1 MAVIRATLFT
11 LIIAIWTVF
20 CGTLVL
26 CTYVLPEAPRFRSC
40 YAVCQMWR
48 RGFMALCAPLLGIRY
63 QLQGTENISSTPSIY
78 LAKHQSAWETI
89 GLQLWTPPAVFVLKR
104 ELLRIPF
111 FGWALWGLRMI
122 WIDRS
127 AGKAALAKIVTQ
139 GEQRLADGLSI
150 IIFPEGT
157 RVAPGQMGKFKA
169 GGAHLASRTG
179 APVIPVAHNAGELWP
194 RNAFLKKP
202 GTITVRFGPAI
213 DPAGLSENELNTRVE
228 TWIREAM
235 RELPSA
241 IRA

>member
-1 MAVIRATLFT
+1 MIALRSVFFML
-11 LIIAIWTVF
+11 LLAIWTIF

-26 CTYVLPEAPRFRSC
+26 CTYVLPESPRFKSC

-48 RGFMALCAPLLGIRY
+48 YGFMGMCYVLLGFRT
-63 QLQGTENISSTPSIY
+63 QLQGQENISAEPAIY

-89 GLQLWTPPAVFVLKR
+89 ALQIWTPPAIFVLKR

-127 AGKAALAKIVTQ
+127 AGKAALDKIVTQ
-139 GEQRLADGLSI
+139 GKKRLSEGLSI

-157 RVAPGQMGKFKA
+157 RVAPGRMGKFKA
-169 GGAHLASRTG
+169 GGARLAVRTG
-179 APVIPVAHNAGELWP
+179 ASVIPIAHNAGELWP
-194 RNAFLKKP
+194 RNAFLKKH

-213 DPAGLSENELNTRVE
+213 DPTGLTDNELNDRVE

-235 RELPSA
+235 RELPPV
-241 IRA
+241 RR

>member
-1 MAVIRATLFT
+1 MTALRSALFT
-11 LIIAIWTVF
+11 IILAGWTVF

-26 CTYVLPEAPRFRSC
+26 CTYVLPESARFKCC

-48 RGFMALCAPLLGIRY
+48 YGFMAMCHIVLGIHCKIEGR
-63 QLQGTENISSTPSIY
+63 ENISAAPAIY
-78 LAKHQSAWETI
+78 LVKHQSAWETI
-89 GLQLWTPPAVFVLKR
+89 ALQIWTPPAIFVLKR
-104 ELLRIPF
+104 ELLAIPF

-127 AGKAALAKIVTQ
+127 AGKAALEKIVTQ
-139 GEQRLADGLSI
+139 GQKRLGQGLSI

-157 RVAPGQMGKFKA
+157 RVAPGKMGKFKL
-169 GGAHLASRTG
+169 GGARLAVRTN

-194 RNAFLKKP
+194 RNAFIKKS

-213 DPAGLSENELNTRVE
+213 DPVGLTDNELNERVE

-235 RELPSA
+235 RELPA
-241 IRA
+241 VRH

>member
-1 MAVIRATLFT
+1 MIALRSVFFT
-11 LIIAIWTVF
+11 LLLAIWTIF

-26 CTYVLPEAPRFRSC
+26 CTYVLPESPRFKTS

-48 RGFMALCAPLLGIRY
+48 YGFMGACRAILGIRY
-63 QLQGTENISSTPSIY
+63 ELQGRENISDNAVIY

-89 GLQLWTPPAVFVLKR
+89 ALQIWTPPAVFVLKR
-104 ELLRIPF
+104 ELLYIPF

-127 AGKAALAKIVTQ
+127 AGKAALDKIVTQ
-139 GEQRLADGLSI
+139 GKKRLSEGLSI

-157 RVAPGQMGKFKA
+157 RVAPGRMGKFKA
-169 GGAHLASRTG
+169 GGARLAVRTG
-179 APVIPVAHNAGELWP
+179 ASVIPIAHNAGELWP

-213 DPAGLSENELNTRVE
+213 DPTGLTDNELNDRVE

-235 RELPSA
+235 RELSPV
-241 IRA
+241 RA

>member
-1 MAVIRATLFT
+1 MKTLRALIFT
-11 LIIAIWTVF
+11 LILSVWTIF

-26 CTYVLPEAPRFRSC
+26 CTYVLPESPRFKCC
-40 YAVCQMWR
+40 YAICQMWR
-48 RGFMALCAPLLGIRY
+48 YGFMAMCILILGIRS
-63 QLQGTENISSTPSIY
+63 QIQGRENISPEPAIY

-89 GLQLWTPPAVFVLKR
+89 ALQIWTPPAVFVLKR
-104 ELLRIPF
+104 ELLAIPF

-127 AGKAALAKIVTQ
+127 AGKAALDKIVRQ
-139 GEQRLADGLSI
+139 GQQRLSQQLSI

-157 RVAPGQMGKFKA
+157 RVAPGLMGKFKL
-169 GGAHLASRTG
+169 GGARLAVRTD

-194 RNAFLKKP
+194 RNAFIKEP

-213 DPAGLSENELNTRVE
+213 NPTGLTDSELNDRVE

-235 RELPSA
+235 RELPPV
-241 IRA
+241 RQ